1 MHLLLFLL
9 SGWLIFGHIIISELS
24 NISLLGSLFTLC
36 FSLTKG
42 HARNVRLRFL
52 FIGSLPTF
60 YISIFIS
67 TLPTQHITFI

>member
-42 HARNVRLRFL
+42 HARNQPFIFRLL
-52 FIGSLPTF
+52 SLHCLR
-60 YISIFIS
+60 S
-67 TLPTQHITFI
+67 TLRLFEYVYFYNLL